1 MLVVGVPCEPETM
14 TTVKVIELQGE
25 SNESWEDA
33 AESAVQDANETLEG
47 ISGIEVVS
55 QTADVDENGQ
65 ITRYNT
71 TVNVAFALER

>member
-1 MLVVGVPCEPETM
+1 M

-33 AESAVQDANETLEG
+33 AQSAVQDATETLEG

-55 QTADVDENGQ
+55 QTADVDDSGQ
-65 ITRYNT
+65 ITNYNT
-71 TVNVAFALER
+71 TVHVAFTLQR

>member
-1 MLVVGVPCEPETM
+1 M

-25 SNESWEDA
+25 SDESWEDA
-33 AESAVQDANETLEG
+33 AQSAVQDASDTLQG

-55 QTADVDENGQ
+55 QTADIDDDGQ

-71 TVNVAFALER
+71 TVNVAFTLQRD

>member
-1 MLVVGVPCEPETM
+1 M

-33 AESAVQDANETLEG
+33 AQSAVQDASETLEG
-47 ISGIEVVS
+47 VSGIEVVS
-55 QTADVDENGQ
+55 QTADVDDSGQ

-71 TVNVAFALER
+71 TVNVAFTLQR

>member
-1 MLVVGVPCEPETM
+1 M

-25 SNESWEDA
+25 SDESWEDA
-33 AESAVQDANETLEG
+33 AQNAVSDARETLEG

-55 QTADVDENGQ
+55 QTADVDDDGQ

-71 TVNVAFALER
+71 TVNIAFALQR